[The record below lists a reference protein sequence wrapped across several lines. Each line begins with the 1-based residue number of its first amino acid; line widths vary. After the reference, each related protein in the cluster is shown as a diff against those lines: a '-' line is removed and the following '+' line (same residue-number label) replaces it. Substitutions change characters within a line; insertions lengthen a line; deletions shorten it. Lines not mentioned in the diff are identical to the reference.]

1 MGNILWNSFAYNATA
16 LNKKLTWETS
26 EQMDL
31 GLDVDMFKNRLSL
44 SFDYFDK
51 RTFNLIQ
58 EQTMDWP
65 STIGLDPMF
74 VNQGEVR
81 NRGFEVSANWNDR
94 INKNF
99 SYFISGN
106 FTYLKNWVSDIG
118 VKNVD
123 GTPGVWTD
131 SDSKFRVIPFTRQTA
146 QGEPLNSYY
155 LIRTAGIF
163 QSNAEAAA
171 YVKDGK
177 RIQPNAVAG
186 DLKFIDYNNDGKID
200 DKDRQ
205 YCGSATPKTTYAFT
219 LGTTYKKLSV
229 NAMFQGVGGAQAF
242 YVAKYM
248 TMSDVEGN
256 FNRVKDVLS
265 AWSPTNTSS
274 NTPRLSKNDPNA
286 NFSTAS
292 DWYLEDAS
300 YLRLKNLTVSYD
312 LTDML
317 QKWSHLK
324 ERGSRMFV
332 YFSGE
337 NLFTMTSYSGM
348 DPECG
353 GWDAMK
359 YPVSRVFSFGVK
371 LTY

>member
-1 MGNILWNSFAYNATA
+1 MSKCSIAVCLCRSTT
-16 LNKKLTWETS
+16 LISVL
-26 EQMDL
+26 
-31 GLDVDMFKNRLSL
+31 
-44 SFDYFDK
+44 
-51 RTFNLIQ
+51 FNLIQ

-65 STIGLDPMF
+65 STIGLDPMLI
-74 VNQGEVR
+74 NQGEVR
-81 NRGFEVSANWNDR
+81 NRGFEISANWSDR

-99 SYFISGN
+99 SYFVSGN
-106 FTYLKNWVSDIG
+106 FSYLKNWVSDIG
-118 VKNVD
+118 VKNAD
-123 GTPGVWTD
+123 GTLGVWTD
-131 SDSKFRVIPFTRQTA
+131 SDSKFRNIPFTRQTA
-146 QGEPLNSYY
+146 EGEPLNSYY
-155 LIRTAGIF
+155 LIKTAGIF
-163 QSNAEAAA
+163 QSDAEVAAWNKEHGTYVTDSNGNKEWKGIRANA
-171 YVKDGK
+171 K
-177 RIQPNAVAG
+177 AG
-186 DLKFIDYNNDGKID
+186 DLKFVDYNNDGKID

-219 LGTTYKKLSV
+219 LGATYKKLSV
-229 NAMFQGVGGAQAF
+229 SAMFQGVGGAQAF
-242 YVAKYM
+242 YAAKYM
-248 TMSDVEGN
+248 TLSDVDGN
-256 FNRVKDVLS
+256 FNRTKEILN
-265 AWSPTNTSS
+265 ARSPTNTSS
-274 NTPRLSKNDPNA
+274 NIPRLSKNDPNS

-312 LTDML
+312 LSDVL

-324 ERGSRMFV
+324 ERSSRMSV

-337 NLFTMTSYSGM
+337 NLFTITDYSGM